1 MSAGESAEISVRVS
15 NTGSMAGDEVVQLY
29 VHDEI
34 AALTRPTQELK
45 GFCRVSLQPGE
56 KRTVTFTLPANLL
69 GYTGAE
75 MNTILEPGNFTIM
88 IGSASDNI
96 LLSDRLMVTGETVDI
111 EAGKLFFSEAAV
123 S

>member
-1 MSAGESAEISVRVS
+1 
-15 NTGSMAGDEVVQLY
+15 
-29 VHDEI
+29 
-34 AALTRPTQELK
+34 
-45 GFCRVSLQPGE
+45 
-56 KRTVTFTLPANLL
+56 
-69 GYTGAE
+69 